1 MEGSIKLE
9 QEIENVALKMLFYKK
24 QSFGSI
30 KILLKKKSIPVTN
43 ENLGNPFVPN
53 TSFLYPLK
61 TSENLL
67 VFWCLLGVE
76 KGCIGN
82 EWVKPCVNRL
92 SGEPTKWSNAL
103 KQFVDKSPETWG
115 LQLY

>member
-67 VFWCLLGVE
+67 VF
-76 KGCIGN
+76 
-82 EWVKPCVNRL
+82 
-92 SGEPTKWSNAL
+92 
-103 KQFVDKSPETWG
+103 
-115 LQLY
+115 